1 MSRFLVPSLDRG
13 GLSLY
18 GLAGGPEYYLDA
30 DNSRCG
36 TTGARSFDGE
46 QYVELASKLNPGTSD
61 VCISGFVNIED
72 SDGVQTILATG
83 ARAASEAGIWLVTVS
98 NERLYCYVCD
108 GTTRI
113 SGYISDATLL
123 GGWKHI
129 AVVINRTAKTVTAY
143 VNNVLQ
149 TAQLDIS
156 TVAGSLNGGLLIHY
170 IGRCYVNDIFNG
182 NLSKLAYFESLLT
195 TDEIAELYNS
205 GNGITRA
212 MYSAG
217 LAAKTVHS
225 WNCNEAPEAT
235 LYDST
240 NENHGTPSLPG
251 TELVTNG
258 GFEDRTGD
266 DFDDWVEGTNGSST
280 VNAETSDVDAGSV
293 SCRFDVVDGDIARV
307 EQSNVLTIGHEY
319 SLTFRAKTS
328 TAGKRVGYDNDGP
341 VAIVTPMSWGD
352 INVTFTAAQ
361 TSLSIR
367 KFEAAGDYSI
377 YLDSVSVVRTGP
389 HVGSTA
395 GPEETDYLTPGNGD
409 TIVSETSI
417 AGTTTNFIQ
426 ADIEYRPT
434 WEEDAFGSYPGIAF
448 AGTDDYLAH
457 SGALISD
464 YPFVMPVLFKGETK
478 AAQALVDISDVSARQ
493 RSTTA
498 WASRPM
504 DIAVARKRNGGAFAT
519 VTDDEDI
526 CDGDAHLIIAVFT
539 SDTHDPLGGRRRD
552 RYRHRQTLPWPL
564 VSTRS
569 RWVPWV
575 AQ

>member
-1 MSRFLVPSLDRG
+1 
-13 GLSLY
+13 
-18 GLAGGPEYYLDA
+18 
-30 DNSRCG
+30 
-36 TTGARSFDGE
+36 
-46 QYVELASKLNPGTSD
+46 
-61 VCISGFVNIED
+61 
-72 SDGVQTILATG
+72 
-83 ARAASEAGIWLVTVS
+83 
-98 NERLYCYVCD
+98 
-108 GTTRI
+108 
-113 SGYISDATLL
+113 
-123 GGWKHI
+123 
-129 AVVINRTAKTVTAY
+129 
-143 VNNVLQ
+143 
-149 TAQLDIS
+149 
-156 TVAGSLNGGLLIHY
+156 
-170 IGRCYVNDIFNG
+170 
-182 NLSKLAYFESLLT
+182 
-195 TDEIAELYNS
+195 
-205 GNGITRA
+205 

-240 NENHGTPSLPG
+240 GTNDGTPSLPG

-377 YLDSVSVVRTGP
+377 YLDDVSVVRTGP

-395 GPEETDYLTPGNGD
+395 GPEETDYLTPGDGD
-409 TIVSETSI
+409 TIVSESSR
-417 AGTTTNFIQ
+417 AGTTTDFIQ

-434 WEEDAFGSYPGIAF
+434 WDEDAFGSYPGIAF

-464 YPFVMPVLFKGETK
+464 YPFCH
-478 AAQALVDISDVSARQ
+478 ARLVQGRNQ
-493 RSTTA
+493 
-498 WASRPM
+498 SRPSS
-504 DIAVARKRNGGAFAT
+504 GG
-519 VTDDEDI
+519 
-526 CDGDAHLIIAVFT
+526 HL
-539 SDTHDPLGGRRRD
+539 GRVRGSGQLRRWHYV
-552 RYRHRQTLPWPL
+552 RWIRSGTQTQRWCLRHGYGR
-564 VSTRS
+564 
-569 RWVPWV
+569 
-575 AQ
+575 